1 MAVKTVNMM
10 EKMTM
15 NPGTEHKAG
24 WGQVIGSLLQIA
36 QGIAMVV
43 IGQLHM

>member
-1 MAVKTVNMM
+1 MD
-10 EKMTM
+10 KMSM
-15 NPGTEHKAG
+15 DPKTEHKAG
-24 WGQVIGSLLQIA
+24 WGQVLGSVLQIA

>member
-1 MAVKTVNMM
+1 MM
-10 EKMTM
+10 DKMMDPNTDKKM
-15 NPGTEHKAG
+15 G
-24 WGQVIGSLLQIA
+24 WGQVLGSVLQIA

>member
-1 MAVKTVNMM
+1 MSRMDKMSMDPNMD
-10 EKMTM
+10 K
-15 NPGTEHKAG
+15 KAG
-24 WGQVIGSLLQIA
+24 WGQVLGSVLQIA

>member
-1 MAVKTVNMM
+1 MM
-10 EKMTM
+10 DKMTM
-15 NPGTEHKAG
+15 DPGAEHKAG
-24 WGQVIGSLLQIA
+24 WGQVVGSLVQIA

>member
-1 MAVKTVNMM
+1 MM
-10 EKMTM
+10 DKMTM
-15 NPGTEHKAG
+15 EPGTDKKAG
-24 WGQVIGSLLQIA
+24 WGQVIGSVLQIA